1 MAIIEFTQ
9 LGGYM
14 KVCAIDEETGIEAVS
29 ILPLNLSQKDMTTAA
44 LQKLEYV
51 MKKKNSEDGN
61 NSGGF
66 TA

>member
-1 MAIIEFTQ
+1 MAIIEYTQ

-44 LQKLEYV
+44 MQKLEYV
-51 MKKKNSEDGN
+51 IKKKNSETGDT
-61 NSGGF
+61 SGGF
-66 TA
+66 SI